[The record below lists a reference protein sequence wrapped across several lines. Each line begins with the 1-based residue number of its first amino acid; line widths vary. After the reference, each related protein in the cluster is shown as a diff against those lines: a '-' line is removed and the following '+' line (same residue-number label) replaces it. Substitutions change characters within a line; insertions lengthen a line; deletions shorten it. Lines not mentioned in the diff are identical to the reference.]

1 MSDIVQDITGRDR
14 SLEQMAED
22 VHQMARRS
30 SSGGGDGMEP
40 RIARLEAHTDHL
52 LKGTE
57 ELKADMRNVRDR
69 LAAIEVRV
77 DHLPSKGFI
86 VTVVLAALAVI
97 GAMIGFQESLQSL
110 LGS

>member
-1 MSDIVQDITGRDR
+1 
-14 SLEQMAED
+14 
-22 VHQMARRS
+22 
-30 SSGGGDGMEP
+30 MEP